1 MKEEKKRGDCDKTR
15 SRGKELILRNKI
27 KAGKIQENQNTKKMY
42 RKADKKLEIRRMK
55 EQKPEPEI
63 KHGKWRKKSRKP
75 GLNKIGED
83 IKCKML
89 H

>member
-1 MKEEKKRGDCDKTR
+1 
-15 SRGKELILRNKI
+15 
-27 KAGKIQENQNTKKMY
+27 MY

-55 EQKPEPEI
+55 EQKPEPQI
-63 KHGKWRKKSRKP
+63 KHGKQRKKSRKP
-75 GLNKIGED
+75 ELNKIGED